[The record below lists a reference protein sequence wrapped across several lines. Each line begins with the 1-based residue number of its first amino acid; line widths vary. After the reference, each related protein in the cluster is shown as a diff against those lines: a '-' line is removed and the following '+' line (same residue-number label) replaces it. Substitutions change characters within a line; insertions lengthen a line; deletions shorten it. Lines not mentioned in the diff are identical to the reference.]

1 MNVEKLNAIFE
12 RIVHPQRLY
21 RGIYDVMNN

>member
-1 MNVEKLNAIFE
+1 MNVEKLNAILE
-12 RIVHPQRLY
+12 RMLHPQRLY